1 MQRTLSEVPSKSAS
15 EWASPKP
22 LQEEEIH
29 KRTRDDSRIKFP
41 NFFFSLSPAVRAA
54 TGHQS
59 AGRVVVFLTPA
70 LRQVDIL
77 LRRN

>member
-1 MQRTLSEVPSKSAS
+1 MQRMLSEVPSKTAS
-15 EWASPKP
+15 EWASEA

-41 NFFFSLSPAVRAA
+41 NFFFPSPAVQAA